1 MTVIVTIKNSNI
13 SANNTAKK
21 KASDIDN
28 DIDDNNNI
36 NISNV
41 NNDKKDNKYIDKD
54 RFVCELR
61 WKNKR
66 K

>member
-1 MTVIVTIKNSNI
+1 MPITVPKQ
-13 SANNTAKK
+13 

-36 NISNV
+36 NISNI